1 MKRKYIGTPVEPSK
15 MDEVLVTLELLD
27 RELVRLD
34 AMEATDIVEHWNLID
49 WRKRRN
55 AVLNATDKIAKKQ
68 EL

>member
-1 MKRKYIGTPVEPSK
+1 

-27 RELVRLD
+27 RELARLD
-34 AMEATDIVEHWNLID
+34 AMETTDIVEHWNLID

-55 AVLNATDKIAKKQ
+55 AVLNATDKIAKKE

>member
-1 MKRKYIGTPVEPSK
+1 MKRKYTGTPVEPTK

-27 RELVRLD
+27 RELARLD
-34 AMEATDIVEHWNLID
+34 AMETTDIVEHWNLID

-55 AVLNATDKIAKKQ
+55 AVLNATDKIAKKE

>member
-27 RELVRLD
+27 RELARLD
-34 AMEATDIVEHWNLID
+34 AMETINIVEHWNLID

-55 AVLNATDKIAKKQ
+55 AVLNATDKIAKKE

>member
-1 MKRKYIGTPVEPSK
+1 MKRKYIGTPVEPTK